1 MDGGGAAPHRRPM
14 EPGVCHEVSDP
25 PRSAIGPRVS
35 SPHRCRAL
43 APVACRAG
51 LCSPP
56 YPFHC
61 CRSLLLYVYVA
72 SLHLFPSLSLSF
84 SSTLFWYDSCSASF
98 FNAPPTIL
106 FWGVFLGKKKGAA
119 PRGWTWTDGHI
130 CGATNQHG
138 LAGYGLGA
146 HPRCWDLFKAQKS
159 GSSFRLF
166 FLFEKSG
173 FRLNLFFRLSVCT
186 FRGKSFL
193 FEFVLRSI

>member
-119 PRGWTWTDGHI
+119 PRMDMDRWAYMWCHQP
-130 CGATNQHG
+130 ARASR
-138 LAGYGLGA
+138 LR
-146 HPRCWDLFKAQKS
+146 PR
-159 GSSFRLF
+159 GSSPLLGSFQGTKEWQQFSSF
-166 FLFEKSG
+166 F
-173 FRLNLFFRLSVCT
+173 
-186 FRGKSFL
+186 SFL
-193 FEFVLRSI
+193 KKADSV